1 MQSDRDTEFEQ
12 VERPPCVRKHEHP
25 RPVLWGLLEPIVKE
39 LLSDPN
45 YVRGLKVFQA
55 EEFQGTFQYWANQ
68 VLQEAISMLFG
79 KRRVLLW
86 NLSTVITVDEYNK
99 FCCYDCEIFSN
110 AIRAF
115 YGSLIQRPS
124 TLGMIFI
131 EDPKSGKSGNTECIT
146 KFIRGDTAE
155 FEDDEDPQ
163 EVACQD
169 AQEFWKNFRTALRAV
184 GEI

>member
-1 MQSDRDTEFEQ
+1 M
-12 VERPPCVRKHEHP
+12 
-25 RPVLWGLLEPIVKE
+25 KE

-99 FCCYDCEIFSN
+99 
-110 AIRAF
+110 
-115 YGSLIQRPS
+115 
-124 TLGMIFI
+124 
-131 EDPKSGKSGNTECIT
+131 
-146 KFIRGDTAE
+146 
-155 FEDDEDPQ
+155 
-163 EVACQD
+163 V
-169 AQEFWKNFRTALRAV
+169 
-184 GEI
+184 